1 MQPKKTA
8 CIPEVRKE
16 RVATSSASITVSH
29 PLAIKALPSDS
40 LNEALIGT
48 MLEGGKTTSSFKIRV
63 FRDVT
68 PCSLVHRRLGS
79 AASCCLHL
87 QGRILRH
94 QAQESAVLNYFVA

>member
-8 CIPEVRKE
+8 CITEVRKE

-48 MLEGGKTTSSFKIRV
+48 MLEGGKTT
-63 FRDVT
+63 
-68 PCSLVHRRLGS
+68 C
-79 AASCCLHL
+79 
-87 QGRILRH
+87 
-94 QAQESAVLNYFVA
+94 